1 MFVPIPE
8 LFRSDGDVQVI
19 FLAGNGIPFF
29 EPTEDP
35 WYRAT
40 VQGYKIASNIRA
52 GSRRLYW
59 PEEAA
64 SPLGCVRQVQFCN
77 TALEPDRRCGP
88 LTSWNDA
95 LFESASLFN
104 VTRPQLSGQEEYPDH
119 LTGNRFIWTVFQLN
133 NAATWLDKLL
143 QTLGPESLSSKANL
157 VQGIMGRLPANQW
170 QLDVM
175 HWWSTY
181 LASVQSAFVETAIG
195 PADPTGELEWY
206 KFVPWNDDVRKLCN
220 NQVYKVFPQVH
231 SSLTSAVYVRISS
244 PLLILS
250 LIVLS
255 ASFRAAIQN
264 IMLTHSSHT
273 RKY

>member
-1 MFVPIPE
+1 MT
-8 LFRSDGDVQVI
+8 
-19 FLAGNGIPFF
+19 FLVGNGIPFF

-40 VQGYKIASNIRA
+40 VQGYKIASNTRA
-52 GSRRLYW
+52 GIRTLYW

-77 TALEPDRRCGP
+77 AALAPDKQCGP

-95 LFESASLFN
+95 LLESASLFN
-104 VTRPQLSGQEEYPDH
+104 LTEMQLFGQEEFPDH
-119 LTGNRFIWTVFQLN
+119 STGSRFIWIVFQLN
-133 NAATWLDKLL
+133 NAATWLDGLL

-220 NQVYKVFPQVH
+220 NQVCEPFPRIP
-231 SSLTSAVYVRISS
+231 SSLPSRFPCTILFKSVTIIRSRCPVGS
-244 PLLILS
+244 LLGG
-250 LIVLS
+250 
-255 ASFRAAIQN
+255 N
-264 IMLTHSSHT
+264 T
-273 RKY
+273 KYEADRFVTY